1 MNYIVRFWNQ
11 NRKKIIIGIGVI
23 VFLVIIVQILN
34 QIAKE
39 QKELAKQN
47 IQTEEKEEDLPTQS
61 IIGGES
67 VSEEETKINV
77 DIIETFIQKCNSA
90 DITGAYNML
99 TNECKEVV
107 FPTEESFKSGYYDII
122 FATKKIANI
131 ENFLSTDN
139 RYTYQVNL
147 YNDILATGKLDET
160 DQTPYQDYITIDQD
174 GKLNINSFIY
184 KKEINL
190 ESEKNGIKLIVESQE
205 IYKDNEKY
213 KIKIENN
220 TDKRILI
227 DTRSKSKSVYLVG
240 SNNVVYESF
249 ISELS
254 SILYEI
260 PANFYRNYT
269 IKFNKIYSSEVETVA
284 IVFSD
289 IVPDYEKYMQNK
301 NEMLERIQLSVNI

>member
-23 VFLVIIVQILN
+23 VFLIIIVQILN

-47 IQTEEKEEDLPTQS
+47 IQIEEKEEDLPTQS

-122 FATKKIANI
+122 FATKK
-131 ENFLSTDN
+131 
-139 RYTYQVNL
+139 
-147 YNDILATGKLDET
+147 
-160 DQTPYQDYITIDQD
+160 
-174 GKLNINSFIY
+174 NSKHRKF
-184 KKEINL
+184 
-190 ESEKNGIKLIVESQE
+190 SE
-205 IYKDNEKY
+205 
-213 KIKIENN
+213 
-220 TDKRILI
+220 
-227 DTRSKSKSVYLVG
+227 
-240 SNNVVYESF
+240 
-249 ISELS
+249 
-254 SILYEI
+254 
-260 PANFYRNYT
+260 YR
-269 IKFNKIYSSEVETVA
+269 
-284 IVFSD
+284 
-289 IVPDYEKYMQNK
+289 
-301 NEMLERIQLSVNI
+301 